1 MKVSEMIELL
11 EDCDPEAEVFLMTQP
26 TWPFECSVRGI
37 AVREDLEAAE
47 DDEHDLRGARRRE
60 AGAAASDVL
69 ILEGEQLRYGSKAA
83 WHAR

>member
-1 MKVSEMIELL
+1 MKVSELIELL

-26 TWPFECSVRGI
+26 SWPFECSVRGI
-37 AVREDLEAAE
+37 ALREELEGAE
-47 DDEHDLRGARRRE
+47 DDEDEARAPRRRE
-60 AGAAASDVL
+60 DGAAASDVF